1 MKGGATIE
9 GAICGRGVARRA
21 KWVEQ
26 GRPKPKKQGRRMDDY
41 SAMRGVL
48 KAR

>member
-9 GAICGRGVARRA
+9 GAMCGRGVARRA

-26 GRPKPKKQGRRMDDY
+26 GRPKPKKQGRRSKVVVWMTT
-41 SAMRGVL
+41 VP
-48 KAR
+48 